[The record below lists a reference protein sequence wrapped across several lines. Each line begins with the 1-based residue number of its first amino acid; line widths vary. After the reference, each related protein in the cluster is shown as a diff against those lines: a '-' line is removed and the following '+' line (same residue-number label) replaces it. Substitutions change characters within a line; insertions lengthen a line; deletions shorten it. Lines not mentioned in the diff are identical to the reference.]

1 MPLESNGTLYVVATP
16 LGNLEDITVRAA
28 RILGEV
34 DTVLAEDTRRTRR
47 LLTHLGHNTP
57 TLSVHQHNERGRID
71 QVCRMLED
79 GKNLAL
85 VSDAG
90 TPAISDPGF
99 PLIRALVERELKVV
113 PVPGACALATAVCAA
128 GLPTDRIHFIGFLP
142 TRPGRRRKVLE
153 EALSLRATLVLYVS
167 PHKLLKDLRLLSEIA
182 GPERDACLC
191 RELTKVHEEF
201 DRAPLGAL
209 LERWENKKIRGEI
222 TLVVGPPPKKQ
233 GKPEEQDPRL
243 PPVAP

>member
-1 MPLESNGTLYVVATP
+1 MLDDSNGKLYVVATP

-57 TLSVHQHNERGRID
+57 TLSLHDHNERGRID
-71 QVCRMLED
+71 QVCRMLTD
-79 GKNLAL
+79 GRDLAL

-99 PLIRALVERELKVV
+99 PLIRALVEQGLQVI
-113 PVPGACALATAVCAA
+113 PIPGACALATAVCAA

-142 TRPGRRRKVLE
+142 ARPGRRRKILE
-153 EALSLRATLVLYVS
+153 EGLGLRATLVLYVS
-167 PHKLLKDLRLLSEIA
+167 PHKLIRDLKLLTEIA
-182 GPERDACLC
+182 GPERAACLC

-201 DRAPLGAL
+201 DRGPLGEL
-209 LERWENKKIRGEI
+209 LERWQDKRVRGEI
-222 TLVVGPPPKKQ
+222 TLVVGPPPK
-233 GKPEEQDPRL
+233 R
-243 PPVAP
+243 

>member
-1 MPLESNGTLYVVATP
+1 MPPNANGTLYVVATP

-47 LLTHLGHNTP
+47 LLTHLGHSTS
-57 TLSVHQHNERGRID
+57 TLSLHQHNEKSRID
-71 QVCRMLED
+71 QVCRILEEGRD
-79 GKNLAL
+79 LAL

-99 PLIRALVERELKVV
+99 PLIRALVERNFQIV
-113 PVPGACALATAVCAA
+113 PIPGASALATAVCAA

-153 EALSLRATLVLYVS
+153 EALQLRATLVLYAS
-167 PHKLLKDLRLLSEIA
+167 PHKLLKDLKLLAEIA
-182 GPERDACLC
+182 GPERAACLC

-201 DRAPLGAL
+201 DRDSLGGL
-209 LERWENKKIRGEI
+209 VERWEGKKVRGEI
-222 TLVVGPPPKKQ
+222 TLVVAPPPKK
-233 GKPEEQDPRL
+233 
-243 PPVAP
+243 

>member
-1 MPLESNGTLYVVATP
+1 MPLESQGTLYVVATP
-16 LGNLEDITVRAA
+16 LGNLEDITVRAV

-57 TLSVHQHNERGRID
+57 TLSLHQHNERGRID
-71 QVCRMLED
+71 QVCRMLEE
-79 GKNLAL
+79 GRNLAL

-99 PLIRALVERELKVV
+99 PLIRAVVDLGLSVV
-113 PVPGACALATAVCAA
+113 PIPGACALATAVCAA

-153 EALSLRATLVLYVS
+153 EALGLRATMVLYVS
-167 PHKLLKDLRLLSEIA
+167 PHKLLKDLKLVTEIA
-182 GPERDACLC
+182 GAERPACLC
-191 RELTKVHEEF
+191 RELTKIHEEF
-201 DRAPLGAL
+201 DRGAL
-209 LERWENKKIRGEI
+209 GELVERWQDKKVRGEI
-222 TLVVGPPPKKQ
+222 TLVVGPPLKK
-233 GKPEEQDPRL
+233 
-243 PPVAP
+243 

>member
-1 MPLESNGTLYVVATP
+1 MPAEVTGTLYVVATP

-34 DTVLAEDTRRTRR
+34 DRVLAEDTRRTRR

-57 TLSVHQHNERGRID
+57 TLSVHQHNERGRIE
-71 QVCRMLED
+71 QVCRMLEE
-79 GKNLAL
+79 GQNLAL

-99 PLIRALVERELKVV
+99 PLIRAVLAAKL
-113 PVPGACALATAVCAA
+113 PVIPIPGACALTTAVCAA

-142 TRPGRRRKVLE
+142 TRPGRRRTLLE
-153 EALSLRATLVLYVS
+153 EALSLKATLVLYAS
-167 PHKLLKDLRLLSEIA
+167 PHKLIKDLKLLVEIA
-182 GPERDACLC
+182 GAERPACLC

-201 DRAPLGAL
+201 DRASLGDL
-209 LERWENKKIRGEI
+209 LERWEGKKVRGEI
-222 TLVVGPPPKKQ
+222 TLVVGSEPKT
-233 GKPEEQDPRL
+233 R
-243 PPVAP
+243 